1 MRQNQSPEQWM
12 CGIPETVKVQKEADK
27 ESIRHWY
34 ERTTKQWRKGLV
46 WATIAAVVSAAALYG
61 LASFSFLARLQT
73 FNGAVVIPI
82 SALIWMITFT
92 FVFLVPSREAS
103 FRSQEWIEAMVG
115 LVEQAVREQVAPAA
129 VVWRKI
135 GERVERDMPG
145 FLREIREAVDTMK
158 TSAANL
164 DLTMQ
169 KNDKVAEEALPVI
182 KALRRIE
189 ERIEREGVIDEMREA
204 ARAVKSF
211 AGAPLRRSEEPSI
224 EKALAALHGGRKT

>member
-12 CGIPETVKVQKEADK
+12 CGTPEAVKVQKEADK

-34 ERTTKQWRKGLV
+34 DRTTKQWRKGLV
-46 WATIAAVVSAAALYG
+46 WATVGAVVAASVLYG
-61 LASFSFLARLQT
+61 LASFPFLARLQT
-73 FNGAVVIPI
+73 FNGAITIPI
-82 SALIWMITFT
+82 AALIWMLIFT

-115 LVEQAVREQVAPAA
+115 LVEQAVREQLAPAA

-135 GERVERDMPG
+135 GERVEHDMPG
-145 FLREIREAVDTMK
+145 FVREIREAVDTIK

-164 DLTMQ
+164 DLAIQ
-169 KNDKVAEEALPVI
+169 KNDKVTEEALPVV

-189 ERIEREGVIDEMREA
+189 ERIEREGLIDEMHDA
-204 ARAVKSF
+204 ARAIKSF

-224 EKALAALHGGRKT
+224 EKALAALHGGRK